1 MKVVAIPE
9 CALLLALALM
19 PTPLNADATA
29 EARKQIQAAYGRE
42 NAATARKD
50 TSGVVANMS
59 PDYVTSDVRGQTATV
74 ELIRQTLPKIF
85 ASTLSLKAKTVIT
98 KFALK
103 GNEADVTVKEHADI
117 TLFNQK
123 TGKSSRLVVD
133 ETAQTTWVK
142 TASGWKKKRNRTLS
156 SHQTL
161 DGKVVPS

>member
-1 MKVVAIPE
+1 MRIATTLA
-9 CALLLALALM
+9 CLALAVCIANSM
-19 PTPLNADATA
+19 AKADATA

-59 PDYVTSDVRGQTATV
+59 PDYVTSDVHGQTATV

-117 TLFNQK
+117 SLFNRK
-123 TGKSSRLVVD
+123 TLKPSKLVLD
-133 ETAQTTWVK
+133 ETTQTTWVK
-142 TASGWKKKRNRTLS
+142 TPSGWRKKRSRTLS

-161 DGKVVPS
+161 DGK